1 MNKKLLEVLRD
12 EKVQGE
18 IKDLYCK
25 LDKERFTEGSSMGSG
40 WGWTIIVDENKN
52 VDYMYNSFNSTRM
65 DVYNGTAI
73 EVAGLRDDAE
83 VSYEDMGDIENVEDY
98 AEFIKHLEILFDATS
113 DTEAEGYKEEKAEY
127 IEENANWSEYYEFN
141 PDNFR
146 AIELEA
152 WEWNSD
158 NYAYDQIT
166 DKLYDLIQDM
176 EERQNYYDSIQ
187 QQEF

>member
-1 MNKKLLEVLRD
+1 MNKKLLEVLKN
-12 EKVQGE
+12 EKVQEE

-25 LDKERFTEGSSMGSG
+25 LHKESFVEGSAMGSG
-40 WGWTIIVDENKN
+40 WGWTIILELDGT

-65 DVYNGTAI
+65 DVYEGKAI
-73 EVAGLRDDAE
+73 EIAGITDNAE

-98 AEFIKHLEILFDATS
+98 AEFIKYLETLFDATA
-113 DTEAEGYKEEKAEY
+113 DTEAEGYREEKAEY
-127 IEENANWSEYYEFN
+127 IEENANWSEYHEFN

-166 DKLYDLIQDM
+166 DKLDSLIEDV
-176 EERQNYYDSIQ
+176 EERMTYYNNF